1 MFANVTHNNLIEMSI
16 YYTIRQIIRQTW
28 KNDRDQYLTP
38 NQAYAND
45 DNFKTNCLTYALF
58 NNNIQSE
65 YGTNHWIPFT
75 EQEVEPRRAF
85 ESNFMTNYMRG
96 KLKPKTNPKAAQG
109 SLIAENTESR
119 VPTEPLVFSDEAKAV
134 FDAGRELW
142 RYYHSQPDS
151 NPNAAL
157 YDIKEYFQGRNEKGR
172 MNNSSKDEKYNKL
185 MENLRDQLKI
195 LAAKI
200 EPKVYEHGFLLK

>member
-1 MFANVTHNNLIEMSI
+1 MSI
-16 YYTIRQIIRQTW
+16 YDSIRHVIEATW
-28 KNDRDQYLTP
+28 LNDRDQYVHPIPTWEQDVTFQNDCL
-38 NQAYAND
+38 AYS
-45 DNFKTNCLTYALF
+45 LF
-58 NNNIQSE
+58 NNNIQSAH
-65 YGTNHWIPFT
+65 GVNHWIPFT

-85 ESNFMTNYMRG
+85 ESHFMTDYIKG
-96 KLKPKTNPKAAQG
+96 KFKPEASSKLTQG
-109 SLIAENTESR
+109 SLIADNTESR

-142 RYYHSQPDS
+142 KYYHSQPNA

-157 YDIKEYFQGRNEKGR
+157 YDIKEHFQGRNAKGR
-172 MNNSSKDEKYNKL
+172 MNNSSKDEKYNEL
-185 MENLRDQLKI
+185 MDNLRAKLKI